1 MATNLSLALYQ
12 PDIPQNTGT
21 LLRLGACLDVDIH
34 IIEPAGFN
42 LTDRNL
48 RRSGM
53 DYLDL
58 ASLTRHASWNSFLQW
73 RENRRLLL
81 MTTRGA
87 TAFQEFTFRADDIV
101 LMGRES
107 AGVPEAV
114 HETVDERLII
124 PMRQS
129 ARSLNMAISASMVVS
144 EALRQ
149 LDAFARVR
157 TH

>member
-21 LLRLGACLDVDIH
+21 LLRLGACLNVDIH